1 MSVLF
6 QGIAFPSYAYL
17 AKRLYVSPYAGE
29 LIANID
35 GDTICN
41 AIHDGRLRG
50 HSVVT
55 PPYAVSVEA
64 LAAWRTLRAYRAAMS
79 SRWTVDDLI
88 RAAYILPTTRRR
100 LSHYIALCTQRA
112 IRLAGE
118 RPQLNIMLMA
128 DADLPAKTAPG
139 RPALPSGDPS

>member
-1 MSVLF
+1 MVTF
-6 QGIAFPSYAYL
+6 QGETFPSYAAL